1 MRILAAGRSVLD
13 AGGEGVQAAV
23 GARALDP
30 LQEVEAFAIPHGRPW
45 VVRRRKAVSS
55 GTQGA
60 GIAPQFHCIA
70 RRVPLSILASNWEAD
85 LVA

>member
-1 MRILAAGRSVLD
+1 MRILAAWRSVLD

-23 GARALDP
+23 GARALDA
-30 LQEVEAFAIPHGRPW
+30 LQKVEALAISHGRPW
-45 VVRRRKAVSS
+45 VVRRRNTVSQ

-60 GIAPQFHCIA
+60 DIAQRFHCIA